1 MGVYVYSQKR
11 NEDMGKH
18 YYKRKWNIEKPE
30 GYLGAL
36 VTMLPVVL
44 AVALVP
50 LIMGQY
56 ENSNGL
62 MKYAWFNGGAVDYD
76 FFLGWKSVLLSL
88 LAFVMAGCVIRRL
101 VKEKKKAPFV
111 KVFLPLFG
119 YGLLVFLSA
128 CASVNKTFSFSGS
141 FEQFESVWVLLS
153 YVLIAY
159 YVFLFAKSETE
170 LQVVAD
176 AVCFCGTVVSLL
188 GVLQALGL
196 DLFFAGWFQ
205 RLITSKDVLEQMGG
219 QLPSTVT
226 ENYAVSTLYNSNYVG
241 VFGSFMIPFL
251 AMLLLFEK
259 NKWRR
264 IWHGV
269 NVILVMGVLLFSRSR
284 AGLIAV
290 VAALCVAVVFAFHKV
305 IKWWFLT
312 IPAVNLLVVLVLLV
326 NAYNDNIIFERLQ
339 NIFAKDPVTVTEEV
353 AEDGSVIRNTGLTEM
368 YTTKNGVVFT
378 YNEEQKKVALYDDG
392 KAFGFYTVEEDGTEK
407 GLLANEDATE
417 FSFEEPALA
426 DVKVLPVYVGEE
438 FGFKIKADG
447 EWVFLYNEAKK
458 KYQYVNRFQKEGDM
472 VMAEAFGFAEHQR
485 TFSGRGYIWSRTIP
499 LLKERIFLG
508 SGPDTFVLEYPQN
521 DYLMMQK
528 NGFGGQIMTKPHS
541 WYLQVGVQ
549 TGVLSLLC
557 LLVFY
562 GWYAICSMRLY
573 AFRKLKTQTE
583 AFGIAAFIGSIGF
596 MISGISNDSMVVT
609 SPVFWG
615 VMGIGLT
622 ANYMVKKNREQ
633 G

>member
-1 MGVYVYSQKR
+1 
-11 NEDMGKH
+11 MGKR
-18 YYKRKWNIEKPE
+18 YYKRKWAVKKPE
-30 GYLGAL
+30 GYPGAL
-36 VTMLPVVL
+36 CTMLPVVL
-44 AVALVP
+44 SVALVP

-56 ENSNGL
+56 ENTNGL
-62 MKYAWFNGGAVDYD
+62 MQYAWFNGGSVDYE
-76 FFLGWKSVLLSL
+76 FFLGWKSVALSL
-88 LAFVMAGCVIRRL
+88 LAFVMAGCVVRRL
-101 VKEKKKAPFV
+101 VKEKKKVPFA

-119 YGLLVFLSA
+119 YGILVFLSA

-159 YVFLFAKSETE
+159 YVFVFAKSEKE

-196 DLFFAGWFQ
+196 DLFFAEWFQ
-205 RLITSKDVLEQMGG
+205 KLITSDDVLRQMGG
-219 QLPSTVT
+219 QMSSTVT

-251 AMLLLFEK
+251 AMMLLFEK

-269 NVILVMGVLLFSRSR
+269 NVVLVMGVLLFSRSR
-284 AGLIAV
+284 AGLIAA
-290 VAALCVAVVFAFHKV
+290 VAALCVALVFAFHKV

-339 NIFAKDPVTVTEEV
+339 NIFAKDPVAVTEEV
-353 AEDGSVIRNTGLTEM
+353 TEDGSVIRKTGLTEM
-368 YTTKNGVVFT
+368 YTAKDGVVFT
-378 YNEEQKKVALYDDG
+378 YNEEQKKIALYDDG
-392 KAFGFYTVEEDGTEK
+392 EVYGFYTVEDDGTEK
-407 GLLANEDATE
+407 GLIANESATE

-426 DVKVLPVYVGEE
+426 DVKVLPTYVGEE
-438 FGFKIKADG
+438 FGFKIKAEG
-447 EWVFLYNEAKK
+447 EWVFLYNETKK
-458 KYQYVNRFQKEGDM
+458 KYQYVNHFKNAGDM
-472 VMAEAFGFAEHQR
+472 VMADAIGFEDYQR
-485 TFSGRGYIWSRTIP
+485 IFSGRGYIWSRTMP

-521 DYLMMQK
+521 DYLMMKK
-528 NGFGGQIMTKPHS
+528 NGFSGQIMTKPHS
-541 WYLQVGVQ
+541 WYLQVAVQ

-562 GWYAICSMRLY
+562 GWYAIQSIRLY
-573 AFRKLKTQTE
+573 AFRKLSSQAE
-583 AFGIAAFIGSIGF
+583 AFGMAAFIGSIGF

-615 VMGIGLT
+615 VIGIGLT
-622 ANYMVKKNREQ
+622 ANFMVKKNREQ
-633 G
+633 R